1 MALDEPKKDEKTIAI
16 NGLEVLIDA
25 QTFPFIEGSVIDYID
40 ETFRQGFT
48 ITPPDGSGT
57 C

>member
-40 ETFRQGFT
+40 ETFRQGFI
-48 ITPPDGSGT
+48 ITPPDGRGT